1 MIWTSRY
8 RLRQAIRDSL
18 WIVPTFYLI
27 AAVVMAFVIPVADR
41 HLQVYGEIGRSP
53 DSTRDVLSTIA
64 GGMLAFTGFVLAVVL
79 LVVQFGSAT
88 FGPRLVR
95 WARTAWRIKHTL
107 GVFVATFVFALFSLD
122 QVQRRDKQ
130 FIPDLTVSLALG
142 LLLASLIMF
151 FLMIDGITTAMRP
164 AAVAKQ
170 LSERAHQVL
179 REVYP
184 DPDDG
189 LSHASWVPPE
199 GVPMREVTLRG
210 AYGATVVTIDFAA
223 VEEFIER
230 TGAIVELVPS
240 IGEHVRRGSP
250 LFRAYGHNTTGLRE
264 LERSLVL
271 GDERNLDNDP
281 AFAFRLLVDIAVKAL
296 SPAINDPSTAVQV
309 LDWLAGLLR
318 DASTRELGVG
328 LKRDAEGRVHIA
340 YHTSTWE
347 DLVALSFEEILF
359 YGRQSTQVLRRLL
372 ALLDALLVDLPAHRQ
387 PPIEELRHR
396 LRLTVAQSFP
406 LEGTRAVA
414 SQPDR
419 LGLGMARLR
428 LVEPP
433 AS

>member
-8 RLRQAIRDSL
+8 RLRQAIHDSL
-18 WIVPTFYLI
+18 WIVPTFYLVG
-27 AAVVMAFVIPVADR
+27 AVVAGLVIPQLDHSLSLV
-41 HLQVYGEIGRSP
+41 GEFGRNP

-79 LVVQFGSAT
+79 LIVQFGSAT

-95 WARTAWRIKHTL
+95 WARRAWRVKHTL

-122 QVQRRDKQ
+122 QVQRGDRT
-130 FIPDLTVSLALG
+130 FIPDVTVTIALG
-142 LLLASLIMF
+142 LLLASLVMF
-151 FLMIDGITTAMRP
+151 FLMLDGITTAMRP

-179 REVYP
+179 HEVFP

-189 LSHASWVPPE
+189 LPHPTWVPPE

-210 AYGATVVTIDFAA
+210 AYGATVVTIDFTA
-223 VEEFIER
+223 VEEFVER
-230 TGAIVELVPS
+230 TGVVVELLPA

-250 LFRAYGHNTTGLRE
+250 LFRVYGPDATGLGE
-264 LERSLVL
+264 LERSLML
-271 GDERNLDNDP
+271 GDERSVDRDP

-309 LDWLAGLLR
+309 LDWLDGLLR
-318 DASTRELGVG
+318 DASARELGVG
-328 LKRDAEGRVHIA
+328 LKRDGDGRAHIV
-340 YHTSTWE
+340 YRTSTWE

-359 YGRQSTQVLRRLL
+359 YGRQSTQVLRRLR
-372 ALLDALLVDLPAHRQ
+372 ALLNALLVDLPAHRR
-387 PPIEELRHR
+387 PPIEELRLR
-396 LRLTVAQSFP
+396 LELTVAQSFP

-419 LGLGMARLR
+419 LGLGMARLP
-428 LVEPP
+428 LTEPT
-433 AS
+433 S